1 MKYKKPVVILFFLV
15 ITYFVPICDGL
26 SQGTSYDTIIWESIP
41 PYNCPFEISKD
52 LNVVMFTGR
61 SNIFDGA
68 DTWYPTW
75 ASNDILYSPWTDGSV
90 NGVGSNSS
98 AGPNS
103 TTGAARLIGNDPLN
117 LKVENIGLHTSSA
130 FPYVGRYPCGSLVY
144 NNVWYYGTNCVD
156 LDKKK
161 EFPYLWG
168 GFKEYPTLMC
178 MSKTRFDGTD
188 TCESINYI
196 GPTVGFRYSTDF
208 GKTWVETTHTP
219 ANPIF
224 NDPEKPFLPTKIG
237 AAHFVDF
244 GKNMEYSPDGRAY
257 LVAHGSIDNDSFPKN
272 ANASWITGDAIY
284 LLRVIPSIKNIND
297 IKQYEFF
304 CGYDNSG
311 KAKWSNNFKDIK
323 PLIEWN
329 NNCGC
334 VTMTYNRVLKK
345 YLMCVTTG
353 TTTVSRYDT
362 YIIESDKIAGP
373 FKLVSY
379 MKNFGEQAY
388 FVNIPSKFIQSDGK
402 TMWMV
407 YSANYTND
415 FLRHTYKKN
424 PPTSAYGLNIHEIK
438 IFKK

>member
-1 MKYKKPVVILFFLV
+1 
-15 ITYFVPICDGL
+15 
-26 SQGTSYDTIIWESIP
+26 
-41 PYNCPFEISKD
+41 
-52 LNVVMFTGR
+52 
-61 SNIFDGA
+61 
-68 DTWYPTW
+68 
-75 ASNDILYSPWTDGSV
+75 
-90 NGVGSNSS
+90 
-98 AGPNS
+98 
-103 TTGAARLIGNDPLN
+103 
-117 LKVENIGLHTSSA
+117 
-130 FPYVGRYPCGSLVY
+130 
-144 NNVWYYGTNCVD
+144 
-156 LDKKK
+156 
-161 EFPYLWG
+161 
-168 GFKEYPTLMC
+168 